1 MTIFPI
7 FVSLPVEYFEF
18 SRAFQNERKETLAKE
33 FVYSS
38 VVVVESTRPVALHV
52 SGSDPIFRLE
62 DAQVLV
68 AGPPWP
74 PAS

>member
-38 VVVVESTRPVALHV
+38 VVVVESTRPVALRV
-52 SGSDPIFRLE
+52 SGSDPTSRLE
-62 DAQVLV
+62 DDQVSV
-68 AGPPWP
+68 ADLLQP